1 MTSLPTGAG
10 RWLVVLGL
18 AGVILVACGKQG
30 PPVAPE
36 LRLPRPASALHAHID
51 EGAVVVG
58 WTIPRT
64 RADGSALR
72 DLSSIRL
79 YRREEDDGA
88 PAKAAMLSAGRIVGY
103 DEIAVVRLDSPA
115 PAIVRGDAMEWVDR
129 RGLAPGRR
137 YVYVVTAADAQGR
150 ISAPS
155 ERLAVPYLAAP
166 RPPRALRATPG
177 DRRITL
183 DWDPPAEFLDG
194 TPVAGALAYVV
205 LRGVG
210 SEGALEMVT
219 PGVQDT
225 TYVDVGL
232 DNDVEYRYVLRAVR
246 ADPRVP
252 AAGPPSDPVTAAP
265 ANTTPPRPP
274 SNLVVVPSP
283 GALRL
288 AWTASPDD
296 DVALYA
302 VYRAPGAS
310 GLVRVGTALAGTT
323 TFIDRDVRAGTVYRY
338 AVTAIDRARTPNES
352 ARSNEATAI
361 AP

>member
-1 MTSLPTGAG
+1 
-10 RWLVVLGL
+10 
-18 AGVILVACGKQG
+18 
-30 PPVAPE
+30 
-36 LRLPRPASALHAHID
+36 
-51 EGAVVVG
+51 
-58 WTIPRT
+58 
-64 RADGSALR
+64 
-72 DLSSIRL
+72 
-79 YRREEDDGA
+79 
-88 PAKAAMLSAGRIVGY
+88 
-103 DEIAVVRLDSPA
+103 
-115 PAIVRGDAMEWVDR
+115 VDR

-137 YVYVVTAADAQGR
+137 YVYVVTATDAQGR

-166 RPPRALRATPG
+166 RAPRDLRATPG

-183 DWDPPAEFLDG
+183 NWDPPAELVDG
-194 TPVAGALAYVV
+194 TPVSGSLAYVV

-210 SEGALEMVT
+210 SDGALEMVT
-219 PGVQDT
+219 PGIQET

-232 DNDVEYRYVLRAVR
+232 DNDVAYRYVLRAVR
-246 ADPRVP
+246 ADPRVT
-252 AAGPPSDPVTAAP
+252 AAGPPSDPVTASP
-265 ANTTPPRPP
+265 ADTTPPRPP

-302 VYRAPGAS
+302 IYRASGAG

-323 TFIDRDVRAGTVYRY
+323 TFIDRDVRAGTAYRY

-352 ARSNEATAI
+352 ARSNEATAS

>member
-1 MTSLPTGAG
+1 VTSLPSGAG
-10 RWLVVLGL
+10 RRLVALAL
-18 AGVILVACGKQG
+18 AGMTLVACGKRG

-36 LRLPRPASALHAHID
+36 LRLPLPASALHAHID
-51 EGAVVVG
+51 EEAVVVG

-72 DLSSIRL
+72 DLSSLRL

-88 PAKAAMLSAGRIVGY
+88 PVKAAMLSAGRIVGY

-115 PAIVRGDAMEWVDR
+115 PAVVRGDAMEWVDR

-183 DWDPPAEFLDG
+183 DWDPPTEFLDG

-352 ARSNEATAI
+352 ARSNEVTATA
-361 AP
+361 P

>member
-10 RWLVVLGL
+10 RWLVVLAL

-36 LRLPRPASALHAHID
+36 LRLPRSASALHAHID
-51 EGAVVVG
+51 EEAVVVG

-72 DLSSIRL
+72 DLSSVRL

-137 YVYVVTAADAQGR
+137 YVYVVTATDAQGR

-166 RPPRALRATPG
+166 RPPKGKVIDLMDALRQSLAKKNEQ
-177 DRRITL
+177 L
-183 DWDPPAEFLDG
+183 HQPAAYKKSSELLKQALTRSPEFIEFAF
-194 TPVAGALAYVV
+194 PVA
-205 LRGVG
+205 
-210 SEGALEMVT
+210 M
-219 PGVQDT
+219 
-225 TYVDVGL
+225 
-232 DNDVEYRYVLRAVR
+232 
-246 ADPRVP
+246 
-252 AAGPPSDPVTAAP
+252 AAP
-265 ANTTPPRPP
+265 MMKKKGRIQI
-274 SNLVVVPSP
+274 
-283 GALRL
+283 GADADL
-288 AWTASPDD
+288 AIFDPKRFQQRQHREECDGP
-296 DVALYA
+296 A
-302 VYRAPGAS
+302 VQAA
-310 GLVRVGTALAGTT
+310 
-323 TFIDRDVRAGTVYRY
+323 
-338 AVTAIDRARTPNES
+338 ARHE
-352 ARSNEATAI
+352 
-361 AP
+361 

>member
-1 MTSLPTGAG
+1 LLPTGAG
-10 RWLVVLGL
+10 RWLVALTL
-18 AGVILVACGKQG
+18 AGMTLVACGKRG

-36 LRLPRPASALHAHID
+36 HRLPVPVSALHAHID
-51 EGAVVVG
+51 EEAIVVG
-58 WTIPRT
+58 WTIPGT

-72 DLSSIRL
+72 DLSSVRL
-79 YRREEDDGA
+79 YRREEDEGT
-88 PAKAAMLSAGRIVGY
+88 PVKAAMRSAGRIVGY
-103 DEIAVVRLDSPA
+103 DEIATVRLDA
-115 PAIVRGDAMEWVDR
+115 PALPSCGAMRWS
-129 RGLAPGRR
+129 GWTAAGWPGRR
-137 YVYVVTAADAQGR
+137 YVYVVTATDAQGR

-155 ERLAVPYLAAP
+155 ERLAVPYLVAP

-183 DWDPPAEFLDG
+183 SWDPPAELLDG
-194 TPVAGALAYVV
+194 TPVAGPLAYVV

-219 PGVQDT
+219 PAVQDT
-225 TYVDVGL
+225 TYVDTGL

-246 ADPRVP
+246 ADPRVS
-252 AAGPPSDPVTAAP
+252 AAGPPSAPVTASP
-265 ANTTPPRPP
+265 ADTTPPRPP

-296 DVALYA
+296 EVALYA
-302 VYRAPGAS
+302 VYRAPGA
-310 GLVRVGTALAGTT
+310 GGFIRVGTALAGTT

-352 ARSNEATAI
+352 ARSNEVTATA
-361 AP
+361 P